1 MFQPIAVE
9 TLGRINESAVQL
21 LDDLGHGITSVSAD
35 DKEGQFLFQRLP
47 IALQRFNAI
56 LLHMSFDNDED
67 PTNYCVVVLK
77 CLALST
83 TLILAN

>member
-21 LDDLGHGITSVSAD
+21 LDDLGHGITSVCAD
-35 DKEGQFLFQRLP
+35 DKEGQFLFQRLS

-56 LLHMSFDNDED
+56 LLHESFGV
-67 PTNYCVVVLK
+67 TTTGS
-77 CLALST
+77 LADQIFFIIS
-83 TLILAN
+83 LAFNPRDL